1 MFWVKNMTKEKQEKA
16 KLTEAEIQKLAE
28 MDYTE
33 RSRWYADSQTL
44 EKLKNT
50 IEALEADL
58 KSTKGL
64 KRFLFPGVLVNGE
77 LVLYARPDE
86 YRTNISLRAFGNEV
100 NVNVELTMEDAE
112 RLRRLL
118 PEAIKCAK
126 AKRALLNLKNLLKE
140 KTSRRY

>member
-1 MFWVKNMTKEKQEKA
+1 MTEEKKEKP

-28 MDYTE
+28 MDYTKS
-33 RSRWYADSQTL
+33 SRWYPPSEELD
-44 EKLKNT
+44 KLKNT
-50 IEALEADL
+50 VEALEADL

-86 YRTNISLRAFGNEV
+86 YRTNISLRAFGNET
-100 NVNVELTMEDAE
+100 NVNVELSIEEAE

-126 AKRALLNLKNLLKE
+126 AKRALLKLKELLRE